1 MGDPAFKK
9 LGGRTGMLGKVFERF
24 VEKAPVAVMVRGIL
38 ERVLS
43 ADALNALYERAAVK
57 QYTRELMFSTVVG
70 LMDLVVCRI
79 QPSIHAAYQDNRE
92 EIETSIASVYN
103 KLNGI
108 DTQTS
113 RALVKETAEQMG
125 ASVRAL
131 GGTRTPWLL
140 GYRIKVLDGNCI
152 EATEHRI
159 APLRGV
165 GAGALP
171 GKSLVIYEPQLE
183 MATDVFPCEDGH
195 AQERS
200 LLGAVLPTLEPKDVL
215 IMDRNFC
222 VRDFLHGICAA
233 EAYFICRQH
242 QGLPWEADGEE
253 RFVGHSESGAIYEQW
268 IRVNASDGN
277 SLRLRRIRIVLK
289 QVTRDGDEVLTLIT
303 NLPEEATGAKH
314 IARMYRKRW
323 TIETAF
329 QELEAHLH
337 SEINSLGYPKA
348 ALFGFCVALLA
359 YNVLAVVKAAM
370 RSVHG
375 EEKIA
380 DEVSGYY
387 LAGHLQRT
395 YGGMTIAI
403 AEDEWSIFQQMS
415 TAKFIQVLQHLAGKV
430 NLAKFRKHKRGPKR
444 PRQERSRNPKQPH
457 VSTARLLKD

>member
-1 MGDPAFKK
+1 
-9 LGGRTGMLGKVFERF
+9 MLGKAFERF
-24 VEKAPVAVMVRGIL
+24 VEKAPVAVMVRGVL

-43 ADALNALYERAAVK
+43 ADALNALYERSAVK

-70 LMDLVVCRI
+70 LMNLVVCRI
-79 QPSIHAAYQDNRE
+79 QPSIHAAYQENKE
-92 EIETSIASVYN
+92 EIETSLASVYN

-108 DTQTS
+108 DTETS
-113 RALVKETAEQMG
+113 RALVKDTAEQMG
-125 ASVRAL
+125 ETVQGL
-131 GGTRTPWLL
+131 GGTRTPWLA
-140 GYRIKVLDGNCI
+140 GYRVKVLDGNCI
-152 EATEHRI
+152 ETTDHRL
-159 APLRGV
+159 AALRGV

-171 GKSLVIYEPQLE
+171 GKSLVIYEPELE

-200 LLGAVLPTLEPKDVL
+200 LLGGVLPTLESKDVL

-222 VRDFLHGICAA
+222 VRDFLHGIAA
-233 EAYFICRQH
+233 AGAYFICRQH
-242 QGLPWEADGEE
+242 RGLPWEEDGDE
-253 RFVGHSESGAIYEQW
+253 RFVGDSESGAIYEQW
-268 IRVNASDGN
+268 IRVNASDGTIR
-277 SLRLRRIRIVLK
+277 RLRRIRIVLK
-289 QVTRDGDEVLTLIT
+289 QATRDGDKILTLVT
-303 NLPEEATGAKH
+303 NLPEAATDAKH
-314 IARMYRKRW
+314 IAWMYRKRW

-370 RSVHG
+370 RRVHG

-395 YGGMTIAI
+395 YDGMTIAI
-403 AEDEWSIFQQMS
+403 PEDEWYIFQQMS
-415 TAKFIQVLQHLAGKV
+415 TARFIQILQQLAGKV
-430 NLAKFRKHKRGPKR
+430 NLAKFRKHKRGPKKPR
-444 PRQERSRNPKQPH
+444 PERTRNPKQPH